1 MIRPPG
7 GGRKELKHMKFT
19 FTEKKV
25 HLPKALHNYAE
36 KKVGKLERY
45 FKTDSEANLVFSVE
59 KDRNKVELTIR
70 SGATILRVAE
80 STSDMFASVDAAV
93 TSMERQLRKH
103 KTRLEK
109 RLRQDA
115 FTRVI
120 PQEEQSTFVPDVVEE
135 SKFEVVRTKKF
146 PIKPM
151 TVDEAILQ
159 MDLLGHTFFAFKND
173 DTGAFSVVY
182 QRNDG
187 GYGLIEDEG

>member
-1 MIRPPG
+1 
-7 GGRKELKHMKFT
+7 MKIT

-25 HLPKALHNYAE
+25 HLPQKLHDYAE

-45 FKTDSEANLVFSVE
+45 FKTDCEANLVFSVE

-70 SGATILRVAE
+70 SGGTILRVAE

-115 FTRVI
+115 FERTVDE
-120 PQEEQSTFVPDVVEE
+120 PSTFVPVEE
-135 SKFEVVRTKKF
+135 ETDEFRVVRTKRF
-146 PIKPM
+146 PLKPM

-159 MDLLGHTFFAFKND
+159 MELLEHTFFAFKNEAD
-173 DTGAFSVVY
+173 GAFSVVY
-182 QRNDG
+182 KRNDG
-187 GYGLIEDEG
+187 GYGLIEDET

>member
-1 MIRPPG
+1 
-7 GGRKELKHMKFT
+7 MKFT

-25 HLPKALHNYAE
+25 NLPKSLHNYAE

-70 SGATILRVAE
+70 SGSTILRVAE
-80 STSDMFASVDAAV
+80 CTSDMFASVDAAV

-115 FTRVI
+115 FERTVA
-120 PQEEQSTFVPDVVEE
+120 EEVSTFVPDVVEE
-135 SKFEVVRTKKF
+135 GEFEVVRTKKF
-146 PIKPM
+146 SIKPM

-159 MDLLGHTFFAFKND
+159 MNLLGHTFFAFKNED
-173 DTGAFSVVY
+173 GGAFAVVY
-182 QRNDG
+182 KRNDG
-187 GYGLIEDEG
+187 GYGLIEDEA